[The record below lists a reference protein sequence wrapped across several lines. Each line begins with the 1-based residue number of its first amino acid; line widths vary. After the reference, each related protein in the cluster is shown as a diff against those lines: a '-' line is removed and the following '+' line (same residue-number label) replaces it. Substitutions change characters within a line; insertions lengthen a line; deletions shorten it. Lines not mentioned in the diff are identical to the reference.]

1 MHEVGIMQ
9 SVLDLAEREARAAG
23 SAGIREIRLRVGRLT
38 GVVPESLE
46 FAFSVL
52 CKGTLAEKGQLCVEY
67 VPGTFWCGQC
77 SQEFEAEGFLC
88 ECPGC
93 GTPSFERRRG
103 TEMELISL
111 EVF

>member
-46 FAFSVL
+46 FAFSIL
-52 CKGTLAEKGQLCVEY
+52 REGTLAEGGRLIVDY
-67 VPGTFWCGQC
+67 LPGAFWCSRC
-77 SQEFEAEGFLC
+77 EAEFETEGFGC
-88 ECPGC
+88 GCPGC
-93 GTPSFERRRG
+93 GEFSLDMRRG
-103 TEMELISL
+103 MEMELVSL
-111 EVF
+111 EVL